1 MGPLLQSFIELFRN
15 RRKEKSVNTKEKN
28 KLFIVAAKDYKEV
41 SNLEA
46 SGYRPDK
53 ELTLVDIYTLLEDY
67 YTKSEITPII
77 NNDIL
82 AVAASDELTPL
93 AAGSAVTT
101 FRMAAPIV
109 EILDVRASLTTA
121 QASGNILTV
130 DVNANGAS
138 IFSTPITIDNT
149 EKTSVT
155 AVTPPVLTTTS
166 LPDDAEIT
174 IDIDQIGD
182 GTATGLKIYF
192 VVKI

>member
-1 MGPLLQSFIELFRN
+1 MGPLLQSFIELFRS
-15 RRKEKSVNTKEKN
+15 RRKEQSVNTKEKN

-93 AAGSAVTT
+93 AAGPAVTT

-138 IFSTPITIDNT
+138 IFTTPITIDNT

-182 GTATGLKIYF
+182 GTATGLKVYF

>member
-1 MGPLLQSFIELFRN
+1 MGPLLQTFIELFRS
-15 RRKEKSVNTKEKN
+15 RRKEKSVNTKQKN
-28 KLFIVAAKDYKEV
+28 ELFIVAAKDYKED
-41 SNLEA
+41 SNLEVG
-46 SGYRPDK
+46 SYRPDK

-67 YTKSEITPII
+67 YTKGEIIPII

-82 AVAASDELTPL
+82 AIAASDELTPL
-93 AAGSAVTT
+93 VVGTAVTT

-121 QASGNILTV
+121 QASGSKFTV
-130 DVNANGAS
+130 DVNANGVS
-138 IFSTPITIDNT
+138 IFSTPISIDNT
-149 EKTSVT
+149 EKSSVSAAT
-155 AVTPPVLTTTS
+155 QPVLSTTS

-182 GTATGLKIYF
+182 GTATGLKVYF